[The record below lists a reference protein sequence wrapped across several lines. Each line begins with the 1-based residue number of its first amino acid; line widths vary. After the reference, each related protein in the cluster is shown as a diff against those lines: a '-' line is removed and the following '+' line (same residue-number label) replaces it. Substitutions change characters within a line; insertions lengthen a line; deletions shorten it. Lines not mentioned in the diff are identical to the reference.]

1 MKVVTW
7 ETTSGQRVDICSE
20 CTESMTEQG
29 VWVWLAGEQ
38 ACSVYMGAHRGECG
52 ICGAGKRVEPSD
64 IESVWRLPDYEFES
78 VCSEAQRQY
87 DAGQAERRATVLA
100 AWAR

>member
-29 VWVWLAGEQ
+29 VWMTLSGEE
-38 ACSVYMGAHRGECG
+38 ACSVYVGSHLGECG
-52 ICGAGKRVEPSD
+52 VCGAGKRVEPSA
-64 IESVWRLPDYEFES
+64 IESVWHLPDHEFQH
-78 VCSEAQRQY
+78 VCATAQRQY
-87 DAGQAERRATVLA
+87 DAGVAERRATA
-100 AWAR
+100 IATWAR